1 MADVDIELTLQ
12 GGEVGDG
19 GRRYEPGSTVQG
31 WARLTPVG
39 TVDCRRV
46 VVRLEWH
53 TEGRGDRDQ
62 GCADEVELA
71 SGPLSGPLVQSF
83 TLTVPQMP
91 WTYAGDYIN
100 IIWRVLVVVDIRL
113 AFDIRAE
120 APIVA
125 APRRAGRLPPVP
137 PRTNVPPDALP
148 DGRESPSPS
157 SGSPPPPDSTGQE
170 DVLGL
175 RIAAALID
183 LVLLSGLFV
192 IMGVTVGETST
203 TGGFYVSL
211 NGWWL
216 VAFVALALLY
226 YFILEAVSGQ
236 TVGKRVLG
244 LRVSRAG
251 ERAPVG
257 AVAVRTMLR
266 VVDGLPVLYLVG
278 FITMMATGA
287 RRQRVGDLAA
297 GTSVV
302 RTPVRHRGLALV
314 ALAVVVLAAAGLSV
328 YRVNSP
334 EGPHT
339 YRAHGVSFK
348 YPARWHIGGAETTA
362 RAGGAEVLWETAVGP
377 STKWDVIEVDAYRV
391 NRPVTAQNIDAV
403 IPEVESVTRQLFD
416 QLGGAVQ
423 AGPEKITMAGLP
435 AVRFR
440 GTGTLDGS
448 LVESIVVV
456 AFSGTTEYSVNCQ
469 HTAARAAEVERAC
482 NQVVGSFQ
490 LRGGTNNASTN
501 TVPTPTT
508 SVTQTVQAP
517 PASEPSSPP
526 ATTPETLQI
535 GQAATV
541 TMDGTDAAK
550 LMVVSVKAS
559 TRPADEYGSP
569 PQHRYFLTVEV
580 RATALPSN
588 SNGFDIGAIDFYALL
603 GGSHFESDNGNA
615 LDAPGADN
623 ELYATL
629 NAGEST
635 SGTVVFDVPSK
646 HGKSLTHLS
655 TKAAQSPTGRS
666 SPRQFTAT
674 APIGYRAKA
683 RRRRHRPCRMRHLR
697 ITSPTGPAGGV
708 RQAGTRRSDA
718 DHGHYA

>member
-1 MADVDIELTLQ
+1 
-12 GGEVGDG
+12 
-19 GRRYEPGSTVQG
+19 
-31 WARLTPVG
+31 
-39 TVDCRRV
+39 
-46 VVRLEWH
+46 
-53 TEGRGDRDQ
+53 
-62 GCADEVELA
+62 
-71 SGPLSGPLVQSF
+71 
-83 TLTVPQMP
+83 
-91 WTYAGDYIN
+91 
-100 IIWRVLVVVDIRL
+100 
-113 AFDIRAE
+113 
-120 APIVA
+120 
-125 APRRAGRLPPVP
+125 
-137 PRTNVPPDALP
+137 
-148 DGRESPSPS
+148 
-157 SGSPPPPDSTGQE
+157 
-170 DVLGL
+170 VLGL

-183 LVLLSGLFV
+183 LVLLAGLFV
-192 IMGVTVGETST
+192 IMGATVGETST

-226 YFILEAVSGQ
+226 YFALEAVTGQ

-244 LRVSRAG
+244 LRVTRAG
-251 ERAPVG
+251 ERASVG
-257 AVAVRTMLR
+257 AVAVRTLLR
-266 VVDGLPVLYLVG
+266 VVDVLPGTYLVG
-278 FITMMATGA
+278 FITVLATGA
-287 RRQRVGDLAA
+287 RRQRLGDLAA

-302 RTPVRHRGLALV
+302 RTPVGHRGLALV

-328 YRVNSP
+328 YRVNTP

-348 YPARWHIGGAETTA
+348 YPAGWLIEGYKTQAGSGDSAQRLWSTT
-362 RAGGAEVLWETAVGP
+362 VGP
-377 STKWDVIEVDAYRV
+377 GTRWDAIIVEAYRIA
-391 NRPVTAQNIDAV
+391 PAVTAQNIDAV
-403 IPEVESVTRQLFD
+403 IPDVESVTRQLFD
-416 QLGGAVQ
+416 ELGGAVQ
-423 AGPEKITMAGLP
+423 AGPEKITMARLP
-435 AVRFR
+435 AVQFR
-440 GTGTLDGS
+440 KTGTLDGS

-526 ATTPETLQI
+526 ATTPETLRI

-603 GGSHFESDNGNA
+603 GGSHFEEGNGNA

-635 SGTVVFDVPSK
+635 SGTLVFDVPSK
-646 HGKSLTHLS
+646 HGKITY
-655 TKAAQSPTGRS
+655 SPVDQGG
-666 SPRQFTAT
+666 
-674 APIGYRAKA
+674 PIAYW
-683 RRRRHRPCRMRHLR
+683 
-697 ITSPTGPAGGV
+697 TF
-708 RQAGTRRSDA
+708 
-718 DHGHYA
+718 